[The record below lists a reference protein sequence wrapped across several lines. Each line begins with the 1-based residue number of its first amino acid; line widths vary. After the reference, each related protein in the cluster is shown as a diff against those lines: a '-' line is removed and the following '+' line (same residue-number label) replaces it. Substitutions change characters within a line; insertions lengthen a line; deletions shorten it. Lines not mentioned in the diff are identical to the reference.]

1 MDCLIRFVEFTV
13 SFSALKSFSHLKSQT
28 CPAVA
33 QQEHSVK
40 IKHLKMKRNAS
51 SIRKKKKDTC
61 LCDASSLIKSR
72 ACFLQ
77 MLQDGICFAKYTDPE
92 AKHCVMAISQLQR

>member
-40 IKHLKMKRNAS
+40 IKHLKMKGNAS

-61 LCDASSLIKSR
+61 LCDASSLIKIESMFSADVTGR
-72 ACFLQ
+72 DMFCK
-77 MLQDGICFAKYTDPE
+77 IHRPR
-92 AKHCVMAISQLQR
+92 SQTLRYGN